1 MSIQITSCSSCE
13 INGIRYRIPRATPG
27 ASELLKKPLWRENR
41 EAADTQAG
49 AKGQSLPANPQA
61 SYRVTRRDTSWVIQE
76 CRWLSVGPRGRGG
89 EDLGCTPVHITS
101 GIRRRT
107 VGFSHLRASVPSSV
121 RWASSHRTHRAA
133 VQLKQANK

>member
-89 EDLGCTPVHITS
+89 EDLGCTPVHIRHQKEDSGLFPSQSLSPLICKVGIFSQDSQSCCAAETS
-101 GIRRRT
+101 
-107 VGFSHLRASVPSSV
+107 
-121 RWASSHRTHRAA
+121 
-133 VQLKQANK
+133 